1 MNEVTVAV
9 AAAILLPVGGLMIK
23 LFQIAMTW
31 QAQSNAEKE
40 RTIARKDE
48 EIQELRR
55 QCAQLRAENDVL
67 RRSAGT
73 STPPQ

>member
-40 RTIARKDE
+40 RTITRLEAQVAHERARAE
-48 EIQELRR
+48 QAEARV
-55 QCAQLRAENDVL
+55 AQLERA
-67 RRSAGT
+67 RT
-73 STPPQ
+73 TPH